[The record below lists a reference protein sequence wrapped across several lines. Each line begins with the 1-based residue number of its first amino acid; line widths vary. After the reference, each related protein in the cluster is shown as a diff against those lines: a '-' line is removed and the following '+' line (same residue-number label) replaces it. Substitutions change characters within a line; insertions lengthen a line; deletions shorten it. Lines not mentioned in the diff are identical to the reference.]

1 MALTQLYIAQ
11 SLDGYIA
18 DEAGGV
24 EWLESR
30 GQGGDF
36 GYHEFL
42 EAVGAI
48 AMGAATYE
56 QIVGWDIAWPYPG
69 KPTWVFTHRELP
81 VPEGADVRFTD
92 RPAAEVVAEIERE
105 TDGNVWLV
113 GGGELA
119 RQWIDER
126 VLDELILFV
135 VPLLLGGGVR
145 LFGHTRETDLELTDA
160 RSYPNGF
167 VELRYRF
174 PASPGE
180 SGRGEAGV

>member
-1 MALTQLYIAQ
+1 MALRQLYIAQ

-36 GYHEFL
+36 GYDAFL
-42 EAVGAI
+42 RQVGAI

-56 QIVGWDIAWPYPG
+56 QIVGWDIDWPYPG
-69 KPTWVFTHRELP
+69 KPTWVSTHRELAK
-81 VPEGADVRFTD
+81 PEGADVRFTD
-92 RPAAEVVAEIERE
+92 RPAADVVAEIERE
-105 TDGNVWLV
+105 TDGNIWLV
-113 GGGELA
+113 GGADLA
-119 RQWIDER
+119 RQWVDER

-145 LFGHTRETDLELTDA
+145 LFGDTRETDLELTEV

-167 VELRYRF
+167 VELRYRLPRE
-174 PASPGE
+174 PA
-180 SGRGEAGV
+180 